1 MKEYFLF
8 ELKLFIKKKKTALF
22 VLALLIFLIST
33 ILAISIQ
40 GLGDEEK
47 KLAEDLNQ
55 TRIISRQVQNYNA
68 DNEAAA
74 DLSEKLYLQQNLIA
88 SQSNGIT
95 FNDDDWFIDSG
106 IKLAELRHSMLGND
120 LFKEMPDALLP
131 QENAILIELVGLEKL
146 QEQSL
151 PVQVNLK
158 SATGVIRQ
166 ALVNFGYLAFAFVLL
181 FGSDIAIDDF
191 KHKTMVES
199 YPVTPL
205 QRIYS
210 KLIIYSF
217 SIFITTILTFL
228 LVSIGVSFAWGT
240 GSINYPI
247 GIYLAGHFNAV
258 PIWQHILLFLIY
270 YFILIIHTLILTM
283 LLNRILKN
291 SLATMLIG
299 LVLFIIPYLYPPIS
313 SIFMILPFP
322 YYNTTNLF
330 SGRFATTLSAHMDI
344 RLGIIILSIYA
355 CIMLIVIVRNE
366 KNIVKENKVRLATAD
381 K

>member
-166 ALVNFGYLAFAFVLL
+166 
-181 FGSDIAIDDF
+181 
-191 KHKTMVES
+191 
-199 YPVTPL
+199 
-205 QRIYS
+205 
-210 KLIIYSF
+210 
-217 SIFITTILTFL
+217 
-228 LVSIGVSFAWGT
+228 IGRASCRERV
-240 GSINYPI
+240 
-247 GIYLAGHFNAV
+247 
-258 PIWQHILLFLIY
+258 
-270 YFILIIHTLILTM
+270 
-283 LLNRILKN
+283 
-291 SLATMLIG
+291 
-299 LVLFIIPYLYPPIS
+299 
-313 SIFMILPFP
+313 
-322 YYNTTNLF
+322 
-330 SGRFATTLSAHMDI
+330 
-344 RLGIIILSIYA
+344 
-355 CIMLIVIVRNE
+355 
-366 KNIVKENKVRLATAD
+366 
-381 K
+381 